1 MTPYEYLKKTGKKRM
16 DELFKFLQFPSV
28 SAKSEH
34 KKDMLACAA
43 WLKDHLK
50 AIGLTARTYPTGGH
64 PVVYDEYKPD
74 KKAPFNELFIVAFTY
89 YLSFQPLISLH
100 PLIFLKSLP

>member
-34 KKDMLACAA
+34 KKDMLA
-43 WLKDHLK
+43 
-50 AIGLTARTYPTGGH
+50 
-64 PVVYDEYKPD
+64 
-74 KKAPFNELFIVAFTY
+74 
-89 YLSFQPLISLH
+89 
-100 PLIFLKSLP
+100 